1 MFLRRWFQIVDA
13 VAALQQKY
21 KKPHVIQ
28 YLSTIM
34 QINVLANLS
43 AGVHFSTKRMKTQ
56 AVRCENPNY
65 FRFAAVITT
74 VMPWGAWSIYT

>member
-1 MFLRRWFQIVDA
+1 
-13 VAALQQKY
+13 
-21 KKPHVIQ
+21 
-28 YLSTIM
+28 M

-74 VMPWGAWSIYT
+74 VMPWGAWSIST